1 MAEDIVTK
9 VSQDHKQRGFDKGWS
24 SRFKTVFELAD
35 YLDLF
40 VLTNLNLKK
49 KR

>member
-24 SRFKTVFELAD
+24 SRFKTVFELAR
-35 YLDLF
+35 LF
-40 VLTNLNLKK
+40 GFVWFNEPEFKK